1 MKFRLPLPNAARYST
16 PSIEKEKDTSKGG
29 LVPPN
34 GQGTVDFYI
43 SSVIWYRE
51 ILRVA
56 GLFRT
61 CNWGEKWW
69 GWQWREG
76 NSVGRLF
83 WNILECV
90 PLICLFLIRTSHL
103 LQLGSKALHTLLQE
117 GSSWQWINNDE
128 TTNTLFKWGFT
139 VLQLPLLTSAFQSR
153 PSKATCSPARAE
165 PLSPFNLAVIS
176 KWHPK
181 ALGGTPSKG
190 WWATPI

>member
-1 MKFRLPLPNAARYST
+1 
-16 PSIEKEKDTSKGG
+16 
-29 LVPPN
+29 
-34 GQGTVDFYI
+34 
-43 SSVIWYRE
+43 
-51 ILRVA
+51 
-56 GLFRT
+56 
-61 CNWGEKWW
+61 
-69 GWQWREG
+69 
-76 NSVGRLF
+76 LF